1 MPQFTIRVSEVT
13 QRVVN
18 KKAGGTATI
27 YQILDEFNNKW
38 ETWNQDVAK
47 EANRMLGQTA
57 EIMGEIEQ
65 NGQYTNRKINDI
77 RLATNSQQ
85 QAPNP
90 VEQARAAQ
98 REPEPIMRD
107 GDQGPTEKDFR
118 IGRQTAAKVSAA
130 ISGNDPTSFWK
141 NLDPLVTYF
150 IYGLMPPQ
158 YAGSNELQRE
168 PVREEI
174 REANSFIPETAFNDP
189 GRESPVAYV
198 DDIPFAPSMGPHEF

>member
-85 QAPNP
+85 RADREPP
-90 VEQARAAQ
+90 PYTPAEQARLAQ
-98 REPEPIMRD
+98 PTSDSEPIMRD

-168 PVREEI
+168 PVRQ
-174 REANSFIPETAFNDP
+174 ANEFIPETAYADP
-189 GRESPVAYV
+189 GSDPTKPETW
-198 DDIPFAPSMGPHEF
+198 DDGIPF